1 MTKISIRE
9 FQFDSYMNLF
19 KKEQMSVTVIVHI
32 RKCWALKINN
42 KPNLDIRDILVVFP
56 KIRQIEV
63 FDVTNKFPQ
72 SLGTSLNEGSTSYR
86 FIES

>member
-1 MTKISIRE
+1 MFIDCSDPGMLSNK
-9 FQFDSYMNLF
+9 NL
-19 KKEQMSVTVIVHI
+19 
-32 RKCWALKINN
+32 LLL
-42 KPNLDIRDILVVFP
+42 NLHTTNILVVFP

-86 FIES
+86 FIQS